1 MPRFFR
7 RTYRRYYPRRGRRYF
22 RRNFYR
28 RPSTFTSGRKTY
40 VMRVPVEDT
49 YTLHFTSGSNW
60 TELCCVQP
68 YFDISTGSGDTRP
81 QTYYCLA
88 PMVESDAYAT
98 YTELYDQVRI
108 HSMAVQIG
116 ILSGIGINGTL
127 PAIQLYTSWDRHL
140 DSTEVAVGGDP
151 GITPETIGNG
161 SESQTTLITNNSA
174 QVINRYSRASDLQER
189 TTYHDCSLR
198 YDQSETPS
206 FGCMDRAWGQ
216 MGQNCGYVPGLW
228 FSMYRQNTGS
238 EAVVNISVRAVYTV
252 VFRNPKYGQSNQQAG
267 NSKAL
272 RATLER
278 LRSKKLSAEMTAKLA
293 EIEREMAK
301 LEIKEVK
308 DEPDMLD
315 ESSQVLPDVD
325 EKKE

>member
-7 RTYRRYYPRRGRRYF
+7 RSYRRFYPRRGRRYF

-68 YFDISTGSGDTRP
+68 YFDISTGSTDERP
-81 QTYYCLA
+81 QTYFCLA

-174 QVINRYSRASDLQER
+174 QVVNRYSRASDIQER

-293 EIEREMAK
+293 EIEREMEK
-301 LEIKEVK
+301 LGVKEVK